1 MRNFDIAGGIVNR
14 GRGTFPNSLKVIQD
28 NQATTQYYTNK
39 SSEKDN
45 HAQ

>member
-14 GRGTFPNSLKVIQD
+14 GRGTFSEF
-28 NQATTQYYTNK
+28 TQSDSGRPSNYCCTNK